1 MKQKQKWYTENI
13 YFIVLVQMLLIQ
25 RKQLSETNVTSHAF
39 QHISDFED
47 LSWMLSRA
55 TENGVV
61 GHMWPAGL

>member
-39 QHISDFED
+39 QHISGFED
-47 LSWMLSRA
+47 LS
-55 TENGVV
+55 
-61 GHMWPAGL
+61 